1 MAYLPFLLLLLCPLM
16 HLLMHGGLGG
26 RSGPPQG
33 DGRDVREGRRA
44 TVLVAFNALLLKWTR
59 LDGVNAAG
67 RTTALPDAAAARP
80 TGAPA

>member
-1 MAYLPFLLLLLCPLM
+1 M